1 MNAPQ
6 KIHGVRLPQRVAVRS
21 DSAPMNSAMKM
32 EAIEPTA
39 LMVPSTA
46 VELAMPMSRRRC
58 GTSTDIVM

>member
-1 MNAPQ
+1 
-6 KIHGVRLPQRVAVRS
+6 
-21 DSAPMNSAMKM
+21 MNSAMKM

-39 LMVPSTA
+39 LMMPSTA